1 VIRCGMCPWSSPV
14 CTQAMSLPTQPSETA
29 ELARQATELHL
40 QGRLAEAIECYRQLL
55 RATPEHPRLHYNL
68 GVAPYQLGNHPAAIT
83 AYNDALRLRPA
94 YPEAWCNLGIAQT
107 CGSLDAA
114 IECYREALRL
124 QPGSADIHSN
134 LGNALQLRREKKCGR
149 SPVMARP

>member
-14 CTQAMSLPTQPSETA
+14 CSEAMSLPTQPSETA

-68 GVAPYQLGNHPAAIT
+68 GVRYTSWGTTRLIT

-94 YPEAWCNLGIAQT
+94 YPEAWCNLGIAQKA
-107 CGSLDAA
+107 CGALDAA

-134 LGNALQLRREKKCGR
+134 LGNALQLRGGKKCGHL
-149 SPVMARP
+149 PVMARP

>member
-14 CTQAMSLPTQPSETA
+14 CSEAMSLPTQPSETA

-68 GVAPYQLGNHPAAIT
+68 GVRYTSWGT
-83 AYNDALRLRPA
+83 TRLRLLHTMMHYA
-94 YPEAWCNLGIAQT
+94 
-107 CGSLDAA
+107 
-114 IECYREALRL
+114 
-124 QPGSADIHSN
+124 
-134 LGNALQLRREKKCGR
+134 CGR
-149 SPVMARP
+149 RIQRLGAISA